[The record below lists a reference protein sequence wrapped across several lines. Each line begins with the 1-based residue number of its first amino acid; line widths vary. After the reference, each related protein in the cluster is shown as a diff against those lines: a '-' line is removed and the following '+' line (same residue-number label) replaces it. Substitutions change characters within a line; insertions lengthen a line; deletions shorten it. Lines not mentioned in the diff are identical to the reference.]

1 VRPPP
6 RLHANRSL
14 RAGEPLLSRRTVLAT
29 ALAGAG
35 LLLVPARGVLGA
47 TPFLVENVTR
57 LYAVEVARVLRPRS
71 REAVRDAVLQWPGRI
86 AVGGGCYSMG
96 GQVAVA
102 GGLHLDMRKM
112 NRLVWLRP
120 ETKTVRVQAG
130 MCWRDLQD
138 RIDPHQLSVRT
149 MQSYAN
155 FTIGGSVSVNAHGRY
170 VGHGPLGHSVLAL
183 QLVLADGE
191 IVEADRRT
199 RPELFRAAIGGY
211 GALGVITEVELALD
225 DNVRIERSVTSLPLR
240 NYPAWFE
247 REVKSARGCLLHN
260 ADLMPPHFDTAV
272 AVSWLRSDKPLTV
285 AERLTPRDRSYR
297 LEQSLIWAVTELP
310 NGDALQRK
318 YVRPLLFE
326 GKAVV
331 WRNHEAS
338 LDLRSLEPASRRAST
353 YALQEY
359 FVPTR
364 CFGLFATEMIRI
376 IGEHQAKVLNV
387 SIRHSPPDELSL
399 LSWARE
405 EVFSFVVY
413 YKQRTDAQGQEHTG
427 HWTRAMIDA
436 ALKCDGT
443 YYLPYQLH
451 ATSAQFAEAYP
462 KADAFRAVKRA
473 VDPAGRLCNTLWQRY
488 L

>member
-1 VRPPP
+1 MRRP
-6 RLHANRSL
+6 RRVHADRSQ
-14 RAGEPLLSRRTVLAT
+14 RADEFLLSRRTVLAT
-29 ALAGAG
+29 ALASAG
-35 LLLVPARGVLGA
+35 LLLAPVRDVHGA
-47 TPFLVENVTR
+47 APCLVENVTR
-57 LYAVEVARVLRPRS
+57 LYAVEVGRVLKPRS

-86 AVGGGCYSMG
+86 AVGGGRYSMG

-102 GGLHLDMRKM
+102 GGLHLDMREM

-130 MCWRDLQD
+130 MRWRDLQD
-138 RIDPHQLSVRT
+138 LIDLHQLSVRT

-170 VGHGPLGHSVLAL
+170 VGHGPLGHSVQAL

-191 IVEADRRT
+191 IVETDRRT

-211 GALGVITEVELALD
+211 GAIGVITEVELALD
-225 DNVRIERSVTSLPLR
+225 ENIRIERSVTSLPLR
-240 NYPAWFE
+240 DYPTWFE
-247 REVKSARGCLLHN
+247 REVKPASGYLLHN
-260 ADLMPPHFDTAV
+260 ADLMPPNFDEAV

-285 AERLTPRDRSYR
+285 AERLIPRDRNYL

-310 NGDALQRK
+310 NGDAVQRR

-326 GKAVV
+326 GPAVV

-364 CFGLFATEMIRI
+364 HFGTFATEMIRI
-376 IGEHQAKVLNV
+376 IREHRAKVLNV
-387 SIRHSPPDELSL
+387 SIRNSPPDDVAL
-399 LSWARE
+399 LPWARE
-405 EVFSFVVY
+405 HVFSFVLY
-413 YKQRTDAQGQEHTG
+413 YKQRTDAQGQEDTG

-436 ALKCDGT
+436 ALKCHGT

-451 ATSAQFAEAYP
+451 ATPAQFAAAYP
-462 KADAFRAVKRA
+462 QADAFRAVKRA
-473 VDPAGRLCNTLWQRY
+473 VDPSGRLSNTLWQRY